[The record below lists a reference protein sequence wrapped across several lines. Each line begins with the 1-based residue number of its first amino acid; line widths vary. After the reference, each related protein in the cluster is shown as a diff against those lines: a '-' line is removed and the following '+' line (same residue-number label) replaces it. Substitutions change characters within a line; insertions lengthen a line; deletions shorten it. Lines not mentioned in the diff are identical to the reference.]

1 MVMVPPRLNLLFT
14 RLLQL
19 RKAPGLW
26 INTGLSLLFFF
37 FLSVE
42 NRDFPRYQELQ
53 QVNGEF
59 EKCGIFAGGKQS
71 SYLAIQLKEK
81 GIFTIQQMYGQS
93 DFSELCKYIQQH
105 KEIPVRLLF
114 EDSDYDHSWSAF
126 VIAHKKVGSIWELQQ
141 GTNRL
146 IKYPDQ
152 LSIREANKKGVVIL
166 LSFLMALT
174 GSLSIWGIKDI
185 IYPRKRSRKQ

>member
-1 MVMVPPRLNLLFT
+1 MIKVPPRLNLFFT

-26 INTGLSLLFFF
+26 INTGLSLLFIF

-59 EKCGIFAGGKQS
+59 EKCGIFSRGKQS

-81 GIFTIQQMYGQS
+81 GIFTIQQMYGQY

-114 EDSDYDHSWSAF
+114 EDSDYDHSWNAF
-126 VIAHKKVGSIWELQQ
+126 LIAHKEDGFIWELQQ

-166 LSFLMALT
+166 LSFLIALT

-185 IYPRKRSRKQ
+185 IYPRKRSRKK